1 MKLYGYWR
9 SGAAYR
15 VRIGLN
21 LKGVA
26 YEHIGVHLIRD
37 GGEHKKPPYTALNP
51 QARVPSLVLDDGTM
65 LFQSTAI
72 LEWLDETHPNPALLP
87 NDPVQR
93 ARVRGVCAI
102 IGADVHPLG
111 NVGPLNYLRK
121 TFGADEAAIG
131 AWVGHWITEGFKGV
145 EALIEGSGFAFGTS
159 PSMAD
164 AYIVPQVF
172 AAKRFNTP
180 LDAFPKIRSVYE
192 TCSALDAFKRA
203 APENQPD
210 AE

>member
-15 VRIGLN
+15 VRIALN

-26 YEHIGVHLIRD
+26 YQHVGVHLVRD
-37 GGEHKKPPYTALNP
+37 GGEHKQPAYTAINP
-51 QARVPSLVLDDGTM
+51 QARVPSLVLDDGTVLM
-65 LFQSTAI
+65 QSPAI
-72 LEWLDETHPNPALLP
+72 MEWLEETYPNPPLLRG
-87 NDPVQR
+87 DAAAR
-93 ARVRGVCAI
+93 ARIRGVCSI

-121 TFGADEAAIG
+121 TFGADDAAIN
-131 AWVGHWITEGFKGV
+131 AWVGHWIIQGFTAV
-145 EALIEGSGFAFGTS
+145 EAVIEGKGFAFGDA

-172 AAKRFNTP
+172 AAKRFKVP
-180 LDAFPKIRSVYE
+180 LDAFPKIRRVAE
-192 TCSALDAFKRA
+192 TCGALDAFKRA
-203 APENQPD
+203 TPENQPD

>member
-15 VRIGLN
+15 TRIGLE
-21 LKGVA
+21 LKGVD
-26 YEHIGVHLIRD
+26 YEHVGVHLIRD
-37 GGEHKKPPYTALNP
+37 GGEHKKPGYTAINP
-51 QARVPSLVLDDGTM
+51 QARVPSLVLDDGSV
-65 LFQSTAI
+65 LVQSSAI
-72 LEWLDETHPNPALLP
+72 LEWLEETHPTPALLP
-87 NDPVQR
+87 KDPVAR
-93 ARVRGVCAI
+93 ARIRGVSAI

-121 TFGADEAAIG
+121 TFGADDAAVN

-145 EALIEGSGFAFGTS
+145 EALIEGKGFAFGAA

-164 AYIVPQVF
+164 VYIVPQVF
-172 AAKRFNTP
+172 AARRFKVP
-180 LDAFPKIRSVYE
+180 LDEFPKIVRVWD
-192 TCSALDAFKRA
+192 TCSALEAFKRA
-203 APENQPD
+203 APESQPD